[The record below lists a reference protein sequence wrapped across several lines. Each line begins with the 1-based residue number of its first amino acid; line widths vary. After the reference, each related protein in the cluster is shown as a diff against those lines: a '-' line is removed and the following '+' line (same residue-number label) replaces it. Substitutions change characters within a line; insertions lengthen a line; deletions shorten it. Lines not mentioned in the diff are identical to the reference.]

1 MITTIALTI
10 MMPTV
15 AIPMR
20 PMRLPSPAMPIEINQ
35 PMRLPGPVALG
46 GDLQLPGPVDKFG
59 PAASIKLDIPESASK
74 KAPSAIDTLR
84 KLVKDDRPDFAK
96 NAFDS
101 ISLPGAVAPVY
112 VGR

>member
-10 MMPTV
+10 MMPTA
-15 AIPMR
+15 AIPTR
-20 PMRLPSPAMPIEINQ
+20 PVRLPSPAMPIEISQ
-35 PMRLPGPVALG
+35 PMRLPGPVMPG
-46 GDLQLPGPVDKFG
+46 GELQLPRPVDKLG
-59 PAASIKLDIPESASK
+59 PAARIKLDIPESAGK

-112 VGR
+112 AGR